1 MNTTEL
7 VAEMRPGISLI
18 FLPQN
23 VPYFITLFDIFL
35 QRMFLKRKQNRLMAS
50 FKINF

>member
-7 VAEMRPGISLI
+7 VAEMRPSISLI

-23 VPYFITLFDIFL
+23 VPYFITLFYIFL
-35 QRMFLKRKQNRLMAS
+35 QRMFLKRKENRLMAS
-50 FKINF
+50 FKIDF